1 MRNQVSN
8 FTYYIFNSWSE
19 SEAIRIYGNSLGRHI
34 WKKYVDYQ
42 ERHLGELRFYAELDN
57 VCRQKLVDRAD
68 ELYGDKL

>member
-1 MRNQVSN
+1 M
-8 FTYYIFNSWSE
+8 YYIFNRWSE
-19 SEAIRIYGNSLGRHI
+19 AESVRIYGTNLGQHI
-34 WKKYVDYQ
+34 WKKYIEYQ